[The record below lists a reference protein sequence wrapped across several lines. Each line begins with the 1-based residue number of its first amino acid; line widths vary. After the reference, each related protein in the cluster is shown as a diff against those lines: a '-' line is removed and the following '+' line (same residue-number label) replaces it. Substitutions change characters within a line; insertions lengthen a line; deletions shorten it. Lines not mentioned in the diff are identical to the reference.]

1 MSESINN
8 LRFVHQNTTHNYI
21 GKLYHYFY
29 SGGYITTEKH
39 TESNILEKLQ
49 FVYEIFFQSNS
60 MVFSIK
66 NYLKR

>member
-1 MSESINN
+1 MIESNNN

-29 SGGYITTEKH
+29 SGGYIITEKL

-49 FVYEIFFQSNS
+49 FVYEIYFQSNS
-60 MVFSIK
+60 MEFFNKKII
-66 NYLKR
+66 